1 MPLSSMTGYGRAR
14 AVLSDRLSVS
24 VIVRSVNHRYLD
36 VQVRTNV
43 REELPELEA
52 AVRAVVAEPLERG
65 RVNVQVNLERT
76 APAGTTVVVDG
87 EAVSNV
93 LDQLRKIELE
103 KDMPVSIELRDV
115 LALPGLIAVTGDET
129 QLDEAEMSALRT
141 VAGEA
146 VGLFQ
151 TMRSDEGG
159 RLEGQLREEL
169 GRLAEFLDW
178 LEAQLDGIREKIHD
192 RLRERIARLLG
203 PETPAD
209 PERVVQEAALM
220 ADRSDVAEETVRLRA
235 HLASFAEKLGSD
247 GAVGRT
253 LDFLCQEIHREL
265 NTLGSKCRELGV
277 AERLVEAKTATERLR
292 EQVQNLE

>member
-1 MPLSSMTGYGRAR
+1 MLHARSLAALPILLVALAFRAD
-14 AVLSDRLSVS
+14 A
-24 VIVRSVNHRYLD
+24 
-36 VQVRTNV
+36 
-43 REELPELEA
+43 
-52 AVRAVVAEPLERG
+52 
-65 RVNVQVNLERT
+65 
-76 APAGTTVVVDG
+76 APAPNDPKG
-87 EAVSNV
+87 
-93 LDQLRKIELE
+93 Q
-103 KDMPVSIELRDV
+103 M
-115 LALPGLIAVTGDET
+115 DEI
-129 QLDEAEMSALRT
+129 
-141 VAGEA
+141 
-146 VGLFQ
+146 F
-151 TMRSDEGG
+151 
-159 RLEGQLREEL
+159 
-169 GRLAEFLDW
+169 FLSG

-220 ADRSDVAEETVRLRA
+220 ADRSAVAEETVRLRA